1 MSEAEAREFWA
12 QDLGFGPGHSLRPAD
27 VERAI
32 EAAGLQ
38 LLRRVD
44 FGGEWGEYHQ
54 ERNGTPGRRLLHA
67 SRLLRD
73 PRRYV
78 EQFGEENYRVM
89 LTDCLW
95 HVYGMIGKLHGVAFL
110 VRKSSM
116 ARDLLSR

>member
-54 ERNGTPGRRLLHA
+54 ERNGPPGRRLLHA

-78 EQFGEENYRVM
+78 EQFA
-89 LTDCLW
+89 TDDKVVIEYPEAAHTLEFEADPNPFIDDIRSW
-95 HVYGMIGKLHGVAFL
+95 LDRHSPV
-110 VRKSSM
+110 S
-116 ARDLLSR
+116 